1 MHALVIYESTFGN
14 TMQIAQSI
22 GSALQRAQHDV
33 EIREVSEVD
42 AIPAGIDLL
51 VVGGPTQGHG
61 VDPSMKSFL
70 DLLPEAGLAN
80 VRAAA
85 FDTRLRWPKFLSGA
99 ASRGIAERLERKGAR
114 IVAEPESFLVADK
127 DGPLIA
133 GETERAASWAG
144 YLMQEF
150 SHTT

>member
-1 MHALVIYESTFGN
+1 MHALVIYESMYGN
-14 TMQIAQSI
+14 TMQIARSI
-22 GSALQRAQHDV
+22 GSALQQAHHEV
-33 EIREVSEVD
+33 EVKEVSEVGS
-42 AIPAGIDLL
+42 IPEGIDLI

-70 DLLPEAGLAN
+70 DMLPESVLAN
-80 VRAAA
+80 VPAAA

-114 IVAEPESFLVADK
+114 IVAEPESFLVEDK

-144 YLMQEF
+144 YLAQEL
-150 SHTT
+150 SHTA